1 MTLRE
6 IFNGIINFISNLFNK
21 ILDFDLTGLLTF
33 LGFLIYI
40 FYIIWLIRKASKY
53 MEKNFNKS
61 STIKKIGHVFNCVL
75 MIFVLIIMPIYITID
90 VFG

>member
-61 STIKKIGHVFNCVL
+61 STIKKIGHVFNCAF
-75 MIFVLIIMPIYITID
+75 MIFILIIMPIYITID